1 MGVPGFVAWLRDYF
15 KDIMIYNSLPS
26 DPDVLY
32 IDGNC
37 LIHPKCFEILDNC
50 PDIESHEKLE
60 GLMFRRITKFID
72 YLVDYVSPKK
82 ECYFAVDGVA
92 PLAKINQQRK
102 RRFRAIDDAEM
113 KDQLKQKYNLPL
125 PTKWTN
131 TVITPGTDFMEK
143 LHNYL
148 HKYFKT
154 KAANCKKGIT
164 YRYSSYHTSGEG
176 EHKIL
181 KDIRTLLRTKQSKDD
196 DTYVIYGLDA
206 DLFFLSMASMKKN
219 IYLLREEFHFVQGKA
234 VKRELFDP
242 IDDVAEEMRYV
253 SIDITKEC
261 YDKRISEI
269 IMQKREPTYRFTES
283 DLSTEYWDDFVFICY
298 FLGNDFL
305 PHLPSI
311 DIHKEGLDIVIDC
324 YTDIMITLN
333 QKLIIPGEKTKI
345 NTIFLLELL
354 RKLSD
359 MEELY
364 FSEMLPEFNHKR
376 GKRRCFAQDEYS
388 RELWSIENM
397 KFHVDDNI
405 QLGTGSKE
413 DWQFR
418 YYSHYFG
425 VSEYYQEHV
434 DSMAKLYA
442 EGLMWVLKYY
452 FEECP
457 SYTWLYPF
465 THAPFISDIYK
476 YLNESKL
483 DVNDIMF
490 SMQKPLTPCVQLLS
504 VLPPACSNLLPKK
517 YTHLVTSAKSP
528 ILDLY
533 PTKVPL
539 DMINKDM
546 YYMCVPMLP
555 YLDVN
560 RILHAVKDIKL
571 TEQDTL
577 RNKETEDYI
586 FHPRL
591 KT

>member
-1 MGVPGFVAWLRDYF
+1 MGVPGFVSWLRDYF
-15 KDIMIYNSLPS
+15 KDIMIYKALPTKA
-26 DPDVLY
+26 DVLY

-50 PDIESHEKLE
+50 PKIELHEKLE

-72 YLVDYVSPKK
+72 YLVDYVGPRK

-102 RRFRAIDDAEM
+102 RRFRALDDADM
-113 KDQLKQKYNLPL
+113 KDDLKRKYKIPVG
-125 PTKWTN
+125 TKWSN
-131 TVITPGTDFMEK
+131 TVITPGTDFMER
-143 LHNYL
+143 L
-148 HKYFKT
+148 HKYLLKYFKM
-154 KAANCKKGIT
+154 KATNCKLGIK

-181 KDIRTLLRTKQSKDD
+181 KDIRHLVKESRCTDD
-196 DTYVIYGLDA
+196 DLYVIYGLDA

-253 SIDITKEC
+253 SVDVTKEC
-261 YDKRISEI
+261 YDKRILEM
-269 IMQKREPTYRFTES
+269 IMQKNEDGTPIKIK
-283 DLSTEYWDDFVFICY
+283 EYWDDFVFICY

-311 DIHKEGLDIVIDC
+311 DIHKEGLNIVIDC
-324 YTDIMITLN
+324 YTDIMIELN
-333 QKLIIPGEKTKI
+333 QKLIIPGTKTKI
-345 NTIFLLELL
+345 NNIFLLHLL

-359 MEELY
+359 MEEVY
-364 FSEMLPEFNHKR
+364 FTEMLPEFNHKR
-376 GKRRCFAQDEYS
+376 QKRKCFLQDDYS
-388 RELWSIENM
+388 RELWNIENM
-397 KFHVDDNI
+397 RFYVEDTI
-405 QLGTGSKE
+405 QLGTGTKD
-413 DWQFR
+413 DWKFR

-425 VSEYYQEHV
+425 VAEHYQELV
-434 DSMAKLYA
+434 DSMAKLYI
-442 EGLMWVLKYY
+442 EGLAWVTRYY

-457 SYTWLYPF
+457 SYTWQYPY
-465 THAPFISDIYK
+465 THAPFMSDIYK
-476 YLNESKL
+476 YLSENNL
-483 DVNDIMF
+483 DINTIKFDLN
-490 SMQKPLTPCVQLLS
+490 KPLTPCVQLLS
-504 VLPPACSNLLPKK
+504 VLPPACSNLIPKK
-517 YTHLVTSAKSP
+517 YAPLVTNAKSP

-560 RILHAVKDIKL
+560 RILEAVKHIKL
-571 TEQDTL
+571 TEEDKL
-577 RNKETEDYI
+577 RNTELED
-586 FHPRL
+586 FFFT
-591 KT
+591 K